1 MTRTEE
7 ISIKEARLRELM
19 KRLKVKGIL
28 LKTQANFCWFTAGGI
43 NEVTVADT
51 LGVTSILVTER
62 GRYIL
67 SNRIEAPR
75 MMEDE
80 GLGECG
86 FTLVQFEWFDG
97 DEAREVAKIVDPKR
111 VVCDAA
117 GFGYACRAAEIKEL
131 RYSLLPPEIER
142 YLWLGRKTSLA
153 VESALSLAK
162 PGMRECML
170 TGEVLRL
177 LWYDRI
183 DSICNQS
190 AADERSRKY
199 RHAIA
204 TERPIDKYLMLNV
217 NARKWGL
224 VTTITRIVHFGKV
237 DRALARQ
244 YADTVHIECEM
255 IAASRPGT
263 AMSEIFKKTVGLYAE
278 RGYPGEWKLHHQGG
292 AQGYRNREYI
302 IFPTS
307 QEIIQENQ
315 CLCWNPTI
323 AGKKYGTKSE
333 DAFIAT
339 GQGPIMIT
347 GPAVFPTLAVEAG
360 GIRFTRPGILEA

>member
-1 MTRTEE
+1 MKRTEE

-19 KRLKVKGIL
+19 KKLKVKGIL

-43 NEVTVADT
+43 NEVTIADT

-62 GRYIL
+62 ERFIL

-80 GLGECG
+80 DLSACG

-97 DEAREVAKIVDPKR
+97 DEAKEVAKIVDLKS
-111 VVCDAA
+111 VVCDAQ
-117 GFGYACRAAEIKEL
+117 GFGYACRDKEIKEL
-131 RYSLLPPEIER
+131 RYSLLQPEIDR

-153 VESALSLAK
+153 VESVLSVAK
-162 PGMRECML
+162 PGMRECMV
-170 TGEVLRL
+170 TGEVLRV

-190 AADERSRKY
+190 AADDRSRKY

-204 TERPIDKYLMLNV
+204 TERPVDKYLMLNV

-224 VTTITRIVHFGKV
+224 VTTITRIVYFGKV
-237 DRALARQ
+237 DRALAKQ
-244 YADTVHIECEM
+244 YGDNVYIGCGM

-263 AMSEIFKKTVGLYAE
+263 VMSEIFKKTVDLYAE
-278 RGYPGEWKLHHQGG
+278 RGYPEEWKLHHQGG
-292 AQGYRNREYI
+292 AQGYRNRDYI

-307 QEIIQENQ
+307 TETIQDNQ

-347 GPAVFPTLAVEAG
+347 EPVVFPTLEVEAG
-360 GIRFTRPGILEA
+360 GMSFTRPGILEA